1 MTIYD
6 IARLAGVS
14 TATVSRV
21 LNGNK
26 RVSEETRKAVLDVI
40 RETDYQ
46 PSAIARGLSLK
57 SMNMIGILAA
67 DCQSVFLSM
76 AIHHLEN
83 FLRDKAYG
91 TLLCCTGYG
100 YEEKKERVNFLLSK
114 NVDAIILVGS
124 GYVYSEDSQND
135 YIREAANKVPVI
147 LLNAFIQHPNIYSV
161 ACDDRRAVNEAT
173 EWLYRTGSQNVLF
186 FYNQET
192 YSGICKLA
200 GFHEAARRN
209 GKDWQNYSLKIPN
222 ELQSVPAIAEFLG
235 QRFPGKV
242 SFDALIAADDNL
254 AIGAMKFAKW
264 KGLAVPTQLRVVG
277 FNNSYIAQLCEPE
290 LTSIDNR
297 LEEMCRLGV
306 DMLEK
311 ILETEESIHNRI
323 ISAKLVR
330 RGTA

>member
-6 IARLAGVS
+6 IAKLAGVS

-21 LNGNK
+21 LNGGK
-26 RVSEETRKAVLDVI
+26 SVSEETRQAVMHVI
-40 RETDYQ
+40 RQNGYQ

-57 SMNMIGILAA
+57 TMNMIGILAA

-83 FLRDKAYG
+83 FLRDKSYG
-91 TLLCCTGYG
+91 TLLCCTGYD
-100 YEEKKERVNFLLSK
+100 YQQKKNRVSFLLSK

-124 GYVYSEDSQND
+124 GYVYKEDVMND

-147 LLNAFIQHPNIYSV
+147 LINAFLQHPNIYSI
-161 ACDDRRAVNEAT
+161 ACDDRRAVSEAA
-173 EWLYRTGSQNVLF
+173 EWLYRTGSENVLF

-200 GFHEAARRN
+200 GFHETARRHD
-209 GKDWQNYSLKIPN
+209 KDWQNSSLKIPN
-222 ELQSVPAIAEFLG
+222 EVQNVSAIVDFLSA
-235 QRFPGKV
+235 RYPDAFP
-242 SFDALIAADDNL
+242 FDAIITADDNL
-254 AIGAMKFAKW
+254 AVGALKFAKLR
-264 KGLAVPTQLRVVG
+264 GLKVPEQLRVIG
-277 FNNSYIAQLCEPE
+277 FNNSSIAQICEPE

-297 LEEMCRLGV
+297 LEEMCRLCV

-311 ILETEESIHNRI
+311 VLESGENVHNRI
-323 ISAKLVR
+323 LSAKLVH